1 MSNNELERRLRRVE
15 ELLNDVINRLVTIEG
30 LLKSLGLS
38 SEELMTA
45 QRLVM
50 VFSLP
55 AVVAIKAAERV
66 MRSIRG
72 LRTLDPISRAII
84 EVLSNC
90 EELSVSE
97 VTRRVKLLRGVA
109 SRRIV
114 SSRLAKL
121 LREGVI
127 VNVGSESRPKYLL
140 KVCIKESK

>member
-1 MSNNELERRLRRVE
+1 MSSNDLERRLRRVE
-15 ELLNDVINRLVTIEG
+15 ELLNDVVNRLVAIEE

-38 SEELMTA
+38 SEELITA

-66 MRSIRG
+66 MKTIKE

-90 EELSVSE
+90 EELSISE
-97 VTRRVKLLRGVA
+97 VTRRVRLLRGVA

-121 LREGVI
+121 VREGVV
-127 VNVGSESRPKYLL
+127 VNVGSESRPKYVL
-140 KVCIKESK
+140 KVCIEERR